1 MSPPGRPKGE
11 FRSAQHEGPPMS
23 GGRVPMLEIGDLHV
37 SYGQVDAVRGV
48 TLALQPGQIVSVI
61 GPNGAGKTTL
71 LAAAMGLLPSH
82 GTLRFEGEDLHGLD
96 VEARVERGLC
106 LVPEKRE
113 LFGELT
119 VLDNLQLGAY
129 SKRPRPDAL
138 KKRLQSVYDRFPRLA
153 ERLKQRADTL
163 SGGER
168 QMLAVGRA
176 LMAEPRLLM
185 LDEPSLGL
193 APLIVQE
200 ILSIVRGLR
209 DDGVSILLVEQNARA
224 ALESSDLGYVLETGE
239 IALSGPSQALA
250 NDPRVQAT
258 YLGGGTNDDD

>member
-1 MSPPGRPKGE
+1 MS
-11 FRSAQHEGPPMS
+11 A
-23 GGRVPMLEIGDLHV
+23 MLEIGDLHV

-48 TLALQPGQIVSVI
+48 TLSLNPGQIISVI

-71 LAAAMGLLPSH
+71 LAAAMGLLPSK
-82 GTLRFEGEDLHGLD
+82 GWLRFEGEDLHGLD

-113 LFGELT
+113 LFGDLS

-129 SKRPRPDAL
+129 ATKLHGDAL
-138 KKRLQSVYDRFPRLA
+138 RRRLQSVYDRFPRLE
-153 ERLKQRADTL
+153 ERRSQRASTL

-176 LMAEPRLLM
+176 LMSSPRLLM

-193 APLIVQE
+193 APLIVRE
-200 ILSIVRGLR
+200 ILSIVRQLR
-209 DDGVSILLVEQNARA
+209 EDGVSILLVEQNARA
-224 ALESSDLGYVLETGE
+224 ALETSDQGYVLETGE
-239 IALSGPSQALA
+239 IVLSGPSGELA
-250 NDPRVQAT
+250 SDARVQAT
-258 YLGGGTNDDD
+258 YLGGGSRDDG

>member
-1 MSPPGRPKGE
+1 MS
-11 FRSAQHEGPPMS
+11 A
-23 GGRVPMLEIGDLHV
+23 MLEIKDLHV

-48 TLALQPGQIVSVI
+48 SLDLQHGQIISVI

-71 LAAAMGLLPSH
+71 LAAAMGLLPSQ

-96 VEARVERGLC
+96 VESRVERGLC

-113 LFGELT
+113 LFGELS

-129 SKRPRPDAL
+129 AKRPRGDAM
-138 KKRLQSVYDRFPRLA
+138 KRLLQSVYDRFPRLA
-153 ERLKQRADTL
+153 ERRKQRADTL

-176 LMAEPRLLM
+176 LMASPRLLM

-193 APLIVQE
+193 APLIVRD
-200 ILSIVRGLR
+200 ILTIVRTLR

-224 ALESSDLGYVLETGE
+224 ALESSDHGYVLETGE
-239 IALSGPSQALA
+239 IALSGASAELA
-250 NDPRVQAT
+250 SDPRVQAT
-258 YLGGGTNDDD
+258 YLGGGTHDDE